1 MAFYRL
7 GFLKRIWS
15 NGRTA
20 QSKKVLCQT
29 TKRTFAFTSTF
40 FRPNFLSTKLFE
52 TKINVNKDSDL
63 SMELAK
69 YAVNFLNSK
78 QFISSEVYDRAKL
91 FHTDAVLWGI
101 AAISLKAK
109 SPTILRESNLLYY
122 SNFSQKPENTRVA
135 KMFGLNKY
143 TNIEKAVAA
152 NVSATHDLNSNGFS
166 LGFANDDP
174 TRTSLGEVSNNSYYP
189 VVIAAAHVNSKIDG
203 LKALKAMILLDEIRG
218 RLNESF
224 DINEYHVDN
233 DLFGGIASTIVYGA
247 LLKATPEQISEA
259 INLYIGNYTPWRAI
273 KTGMYELADSA
284 EWCPSFTWEMGITCM
299 NRVLDNYQV
308 ENIQLPSHNLTLR
321 TSGDKFSIMGM
332 HFRFGCYSALSSG
345 AIYSLIN
352 ILLENPEIFEKYDY
366 KDIVN
371 IRVRT
376 FSKAYEMAGKLPR
389 SDAPVSRQAAI
400 YSIQYL
406 IGRMLS
412 K

>member
-1 MAFYRL
+1 
-7 GFLKRIWS
+7 
-15 NGRTA
+15 
-20 QSKKVLCQT
+20 
-29 TKRTFAFTSTF
+29 
-40 FRPNFLSTKLFE
+40 
-52 TKINVNKDSDL
+52 
-63 SMELAK
+63 
-69 YAVNFLNSK
+69 
-78 QFISSEVYDRAKL
+78 
-91 FHTDAVLWGI
+91 
-101 AAISLKAK
+101 
-109 SPTILRESNLLYY
+109 
-122 SNFSQKPENTRVA
+122 
-135 KMFGLNKY
+135 
-143 TNIEKAVAA
+143 
-152 NVSATHDLNSNGFS
+152 
-166 LGFANDDP
+166 
-174 TRTSLGEVSNNSYYP
+174 
-189 VVIAAAHVNSKIDG
+189 
-203 LKALKAMILLDEIRG
+203 
-218 RLNESF
+218 
-224 DINEYHVDN
+224 
-233 DLFGGIASTIVYGA
+233 
-247 LLKATPEQISEA
+247 
-259 INLYIGNYTPWRAI
+259 
-273 KTGMYELADSA
+273 
-284 EWCPSFTWEMGITCM
+284 M